1 MMKEN
6 LQLDDVKVV
15 FDPNN
20 KFGIVVTIP
29 TQYNIVTLRFD
40 ETGSNDFIEKMQLAL
55 KALKSFNNS

>member
-1 MMKEN
+1 MKEN
-6 LQLDDVKVV
+6 LQLDDVKVM
-15 FDPNN
+15 FDPNS

-29 TQYNIVTLRFD
+29 TQYNIVTLHFD

>member
-1 MMKEN
+1 MKEN